1 VRSWFLLAAAVSVLC
16 ADDAFHLPPLSPSYD
31 AIAVF
36 LPGGRLPQVAWEG
49 FPDDARERFWTL
61 SCSGMLVQRSAWSAY
76 LLITPAG
83 TAGEFIEA
91 AGMLQTGYTIPD
103 TSVWTRALSLSPID
117 TTGSAIVV
125 WAASDSFAAP
135 GALPLRTSLWL
146 AEDLDTLVISGPWD
160 DNLFLW
166 LPDSSTNSSAAEAW
180 RGSGT
185 EMIPASGR
193 CFRVAVST
201 QRAGTPAGLAE
212 FLSVSHPWDATFG
225 SPWGEVFAA
234 TDSLLTSIY
243 PESALQGGLVW
254 LRGTGSAKSIE
265 PWTLL
270 PGPAAPARARYVV
283 PWTAS
288 PPTAPPSGRPPEVP
302 GVHSFSLSCPGEG
315 TDELAVMS
323 CILERVLARSALP
336 EIPGALALQV
346 LPEEEGLEVILLG
359 EIAIADSLLPETIRS
374 LVSTTALCPP
384 ESALV
389 VNATFRAS
397 IREGR
402 WLPVPRLTD
411 VVMNLGRALG
421 LAGGTGS

>member
-1 VRSWFLLAAAVSVLC
+1 
-16 ADDAFHLPPLSPSYD
+16 
-31 AIAVF
+31 
-36 LPGGRLPQVAWEG
+36 
-49 FPDDARERFWTL
+49 
-61 SCSGMLVQRSAWSAY
+61 
-76 LLITPAG
+76 
-83 TAGEFIEA
+83 
-91 AGMLQTGYTIPD
+91 
-103 TSVWTRALSLSPID
+103 
-117 TTGSAIVV
+117 
-125 WAASDSFAAP
+125 
-135 GALPLRTSLWL
+135 
-146 AEDLDTLVISGPWD
+146 
-160 DNLFLW
+160 
-166 LPDSSTNSSAAEAW
+166 
-180 RGSGT
+180 
-185 EMIPASGR
+185 
-193 CFRVAVST
+193 
-201 QRAGTPAGLAE
+201 
-212 FLSVSHPWDATFG
+212 
-225 SPWGEVFAA
+225 VFAA